1 MAEPPAS
8 PAIPAAESPAR
19 SSVALYGLRPA
30 LVRAVIEAAEANDR
44 ERVRRLVEPL
54 HYSDIA
60 DLLERLGSD
69 QRKRV
74 VVFIGPDLD
83 PDAMAE
89 LDDAVREEV
98 MELLSPKQIA
108 EVVSELETDDAV
120 AVIED
125 LPKETQKEV
134 LAQVEPGERA
144 DIEQNLAF
152 PEDSAGRMMQRDPVS
167 IPETWTVGE
176 TIDHMREA
184 PDLPEDFYDI
194 FVTDAQKR
202 LKGTLPLNM
211 LLRKKRPVRVAQI
224 MKSDLVTIPAT
235 MDREEVA
242 RLFRDRDLV
251 SAPVVD
257 GVGRLVGMIT
267 VDDVVDVIQEEAE
280 EDMLRLQRVSDT
292 GIHEPLLVIARGRVQ
307 WLVVTLINTILAALV
322 ISQFQKT
329 IESLVALAVLMP
341 IVAAMGGNA
350 GMQVV
355 TVTVRALAMKEL
367 QPGTVARVVMKE
379 IAVAAGNGIIFAL
392 IMGTIAGLWFGD
404 WRLSLVLAA
413 AMLFNM
419 MWSGIAGT
427 MIPLALARLG
437 IDPAIAAGPFL
448 TTTTD
453 VLGFFLFLGLAT
465 VFLL

>member
-1 MAEPPAS
+1 
-8 PAIPAAESPAR
+8 
-19 SSVALYGLRPA
+19 
-30 LVRAVIEAAEANDR
+30 
-44 ERVRRLVEPL
+44 
-54 HYSDIA
+54 
-60 DLLERLGSD
+60 
-69 QRKRV
+69 
-74 VVFIGPDLD
+74 VVFIGQDLN

-98 MELLSPKQIA
+98 MDLLSPKQIA

-125 LPKETQKEV
+125 LDKKTQQEV
-134 LAQVEPGERA
+134 LAQVDAEERA

-152 PEDSAGRMMQRDPVS
+152 PEDRAGRMMQRDPVS

-184 PDLPEDFYDI
+184 PDLPDDFYDI
-194 FVTDAQKR
+194 FVVDAQKR
-202 LKGTLPLNM
+202 LQGILPLNL
-211 LLRKKRPVRVAQI
+211 LLRSRRPVRIAQI
-224 MKSDLVTIPAT
+224 MKRDVVSIPAT

-242 RLFRDRDLV
+242 RLFRDRDHV

-257 GVGRLVGMIT
+257 RVGRLVGMIT
-267 VDDVVDVIQEEAE
+267 IDDVVDVIQEEAE
-280 EDMLRLQRVSDT
+280 EDMLRLAKVGET
-292 GIHEPLLVIARGRVQ
+292 GIHEPVLVIARSRVQ
-307 WLVVTLINTILAALV
+307 WLVVTLINTILASIV
-322 ISQFQKT
+322 ISQFQQT
-329 IESLVALAVLMP
+329 IAGLVALAVLMP

-355 TVTVRALAMKEL
+355 TVTVRALATKEL
-367 QPGTVARVVMKE
+367 QPGTVSRVVLKE
-379 IAVAAGNGIIFAL
+379 ILVAASNGIVFAT
-392 IMGTIAGLWFGD
+392 IMGTIAGFWFGD
-404 WRLSLVLAA
+404 WRLSAVLAA

-427 MIPLALARLG
+427 MIPLTLARFG
-437 IDPAIAAGPFL
+437 VDPAIAAGPFL

-465 VFLL
+465 VFLI

>member
-1 MAEPPAS
+1 MPERTDS
-8 PAIPAAESPAR
+8 AAMSESAPR
-19 SSVALYGLRPA
+19 MHSEALYGLRPA
-30 LVRAVIEAAEANDR
+30 LVRAVIEAAEAGDR
-44 ERVRRLVEPL
+44 ERVRRLIEPL
-54 HYSDIA
+54 HYSDVA
-60 DLLERLGSD
+60 DLLERLDSG

-74 VVFIGPDLD
+74 VVFVGPELD

-89 LDDAVREEV
+89 LDDAVRDEV
-98 MELLSPKQIA
+98 MDLLSPKQIA

-125 LPKETQKEV
+125 LDKETQKEV
-134 LAQVEPGERA
+134 LAQVEPEERA

-152 PEDSAGRMMQRDPVS
+152 PEDSAGRMMQRDPVA

-176 TIDHMREA
+176 TIDHMRETA
-184 PDLPEDFYDI
+184 DLPDDFYDI
-194 FVTDAQKR
+194 FVIDGNRR
-202 LKGTLPLNM
+202 LKGILPLNV
-211 LLRKKRPVRVAQI
+211 LLRTKRPVRVAQI
-224 MKSDLVTIPAT
+224 MKTDVVSIPAL
-235 MDREEVA
+235 MDKEEVA

-257 GVGRLVGMIT
+257 SIGRLVGMIT
-267 VDDVVDVIQEEAE
+267 IDDVVDVIEEEAE
-280 EDMLRLQRVSDT
+280 EDMLRLARVSET
-292 GIHEPLLVIARGRVQ
+292 GLHEPVHVIARGRVQ
-307 WLVVTLINTILAALV
+307 WLVVTLINTILASLV
-322 ISQFQKT
+322 ISQFQHT
-329 IESLVALAVLMP
+329 IERLVALAVLMP

-355 TVTVRALAMKEL
+355 TVTVRALATKEL
-367 QPGTVARVVMKE
+367 HPGTVARVVVKE
-379 IAVAAGNGIIFAL
+379 ILVAASNGIIFAA

-404 WRLSLVLAA
+404 WRLSAVLAA

-427 MIPLALARLG
+427 MIPLTLSKLG
-437 IDPAIAAGPFL
+437 VDPAIAAGPFL

-453 VLGFFLFLGLAT
+453 VLGFFLFLGMAT

>member
-1 MAEPPAS
+1 MAEPSENSAAAGEAPGRAS
-8 PAIPAAESPAR
+8 E
-19 SSVALYGLRPA
+19 ALYGLRPA
-30 LVRAVIEAAEANDR
+30 LVRAVVEAAEGGDR

-54 HYSDIA
+54 HYSDLA
-60 DLLERLGSD
+60 DLLERLNSD

-74 VVFIGPDLD
+74 VVFIGQELD
-83 PDAMAE
+83 ADAMAE

-98 MELLSPKQIA
+98 MDLLSPKQIA
-108 EVVSELETDDAV
+108 EVLSELETDDAV

-125 LPKETQKEV
+125 LDKETQQEV
-134 LAQVEPGERA
+134 LAQVEPEERA
-144 DIEQNLAF
+144 DIEQNLSF

-167 IPETWTVGE
+167 IPELWTVGE
-176 TIDHMREA
+176 TIDFMRESA
-184 PDLPEDFYDI
+184 DLPEDFYDI
-194 FVTDAQKR
+194 FVVDSQQR
-202 LKGTLPLNM
+202 LKGTLPLNV
-211 LLRKKRPVRVAQI
+211 LLRTKRPVRAAQI

-242 RLFRDRDLV
+242 RVFRDRDLV

-257 GVGRLVGMIT
+257 GLGRLVGMIT

-329 IESLVALAVLMP
+329 IESIVALAVLMP

-367 QPGTVARVVMKE
+367 QPGTVARVVLKE
-379 IAVAAGNGIIFAL
+379 IMVAAGNGVIFAL
-392 IMGTIAGLWFGD
+392 VMGTIAGFWFGD

-427 MIPLALARLG
+427 MIPLAIARLG

>member
-1 MAEPPAS
+1 
-8 PAIPAAESPAR
+8 
-19 SSVALYGLRPA
+19 
-30 LVRAVIEAAEANDR
+30 
-44 ERVRRLVEPL
+44 
-54 HYSDIA
+54 
-60 DLLERLGSD
+60 
-69 QRKRV
+69 
-74 VVFIGPDLD
+74 
-83 PDAMAE
+83 
-89 LDDAVREEV
+89 
-98 MELLSPKQIA
+98 
-108 EVVSELETDDAV
+108 VVSELETDDAV

-125 LPKETQKEV
+125 LPRETQEEV

-144 DIEQNLAF
+144 EIEQNLAF
-152 PEDSAGRMMQRDPVS
+152 PDDSAGRMMQRDPVS

-176 TIDHMREA
+176 TIDHMRET
-184 PDLPEDFYDI
+184 PDLPDDFYDI
-194 FVTDAQKR
+194 FVVDAQKR
-202 LKGTLPLNM
+202 LKGILPLNV
-211 LLRKKRPVRVAQI
+211 LLRSKRPMRIAQI
-224 MKSDLVTIPAT
+224 MKPDVISIPAT
-235 MDREEVA
+235 MDQEEVA

-267 VDDVVDVIQEEAE
+267 VDDVVDVIEEEAE
-280 EDMLRLQRVSDT
+280 EDLLRLHRVSDT
-292 GIHEPLLVIARGRVQ
+292 GIHEPVHVIARGRVQ
-307 WLVVTLINTILAALV
+307 WLVITLINTILASIV

-355 TVTVRALAMKEL
+355 TVTVRALATKEL
-367 QPGTVARVVMKE
+367 QPGTVARVILKE
-379 IAVAAGNGIIFAL
+379 ILVAASNGIIFAA
-392 IMGTIAGLWFGD
+392 IMGTIAGVWFHD
-404 WRLSLVLAA
+404 WRLSGVLAA

-427 MIPLALARLG
+427 MIPLTLARFG
-437 IDPAIAAGPFL
+437 VDPAIAAGPFL